1 MNHTHTH
8 LTHTLHSNSRVSKTN
23 VIVKICD
30 TNCALGDDIVF
41 FSIREYLDVYK
52 DQTDMTSSKLH
63 EMIVKF
69 NLFA

>member
-1 MNHTHTH
+1 MFYK
-8 LTHTLHSNSRVSKTN
+8 S
-23 VIVKICD
+23 CD

-41 FSIREYLDVYK
+41 FSIREYLDIYK
-52 DQTDMTSSKLH
+52 DQTNMTSSKFH

>member
-1 MNHTHTH
+1 M
-8 LTHTLHSNSRVSKTN
+8 RFSKCFQNTYIN

-52 DQTDMTSSKLH
+52 DQTDMTSLKLH